1 MKTDLQ
7 HLDTEINAHP
17 AANAI
22 RRVPRIQ
29 RPRRMIA
36 TVLLRCEKC
45 FPQGAIDI
53 SALLHD
59 SFCFDACEVGVLNH
73 LCVTSGRHVHV
84 ACKTAFANSHTFGG
98 NGLDRRL

>member
-73 LCVTSGRHVHV
+73 LCVTSGPSR
-84 ACKTAFANSHTFGG
+84 ACCMQNCFREFAHI
-98 NGLDRRL
+98 RRQWSG